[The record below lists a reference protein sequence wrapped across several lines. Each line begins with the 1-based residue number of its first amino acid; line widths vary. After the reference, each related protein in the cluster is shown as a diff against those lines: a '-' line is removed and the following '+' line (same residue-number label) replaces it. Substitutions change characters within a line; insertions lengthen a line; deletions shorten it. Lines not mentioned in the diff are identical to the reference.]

1 MSIFKN
7 VKVSTGRTVR
17 CVACDKFIDTLYC
30 NETMYVVSIV
40 VMCVTCNFNKKRFGG
55 GNGY

>member
-55 GNGY
+55 GNG